1 VSQQYHTPIDDLLVK
16 YLLREATP
24 EETKAVEEWLNE
36 TPGNRHYYE
45 QLQLIW
51 EKSIH
56 LTPSPLIA
64 TEGEEEKAW
73 QTLRK
78 KLNKPARPK
87 PVIPLP
93 WAVAAAAAILLPIF
107 FFAFFGWPGN
117 QAVQTVSSNNRI
129 INDTLPDGTLVT
141 LNTHSTLTH
150 PKKFNHRNVQLQGEA
165 FFQVATDKEHP
176 FQLAAN
182 GVTIT
187 VLGTAFNV
195 LTDSMATQIS
205 VESGRVR
212 VANDNGAIEIGA
224 GESITLGSA
233 DRELQKHASPALVHH
248 FYHPRVF
255 VCNETPL
262 GQLTEALQ
270 NAYGVP
276 IVIEDSSLSKQPISV
291 TFRDESLERIL
302 SILTETLKITPAKR
316 GDSIL
321 LKK

>member
-1 VSQQYHTPIDDLLVK
+1 MSQQYHTPIDDLLVK